1 MWRGWAASSATTR
14 DNARNSKGWQ
24 AAGTRLH
31 HWTTSR
37 YVMNMGGGQTVW
49 RLLYTLFL
57 LIALVTVAG
66 CDKGKGPDGQDDAML
81 EATEALHRAKQKVRT
96 GTWRI
101 IFPSFSEIRK
111 HTFSLLLSA
120 SILHSSSIFRYP
132 PSLVRGLCARS
143 PVSFLCQRFLRLIAP
158 VYFWLW

>member
-1 MWRGWAASSATTR
+1 M
-14 DNARNSKGWQ
+14 
-24 AAGTRLH
+24 
-31 HWTTSR
+31 
-37 YVMNMGGGQTVW
+37 W

-66 CDKGKGPDGQDDAML
+66 CDTGKGPDGQDDAML

-132 PSLVRGLCARS
+132 PSLSSWPLRPIASVFSLPTLLAFDCAC
-143 PVSFLCQRFLRLIAP
+143 VFLAVVAYAIIT
-158 VYFWLW
+158 

>member
-1 MWRGWAASSATTR
+1 
-14 DNARNSKGWQ
+14 
-24 AAGTRLH
+24 
-31 HWTTSR
+31 
-37 YVMNMGGGQTVW
+37 MGGGQTVW

-66 CDKGKGPDGQDDAML
+66 CDTGKGPDGQDDAML

-111 HTFSLLLSA
+111 HTFSLLHIHFAFQFNLQVPS
-120 SILHSSSIFRYP
+120 LSSSWPLRPIASVF
-132 PSLVRGLCARS
+132 SLPTLLAFDCAC
-143 PVSFLCQRFLRLIAP
+143 VFLAVVAYAIIT
-158 VYFWLW
+158 